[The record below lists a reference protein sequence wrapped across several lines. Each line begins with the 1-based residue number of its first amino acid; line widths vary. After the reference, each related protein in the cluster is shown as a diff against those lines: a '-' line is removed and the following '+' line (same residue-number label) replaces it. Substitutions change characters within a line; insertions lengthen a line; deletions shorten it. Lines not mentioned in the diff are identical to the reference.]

1 MVGKNLSLT
10 SIYHCVKSVRIR
22 SFSGPYSVQ
31 MQDNRDQKDSKYGH
45 FSSFVCNLHQ
55 EAKAKFRN
63 VFPVE
68 NLIDKI

>member
-31 MQDNRDQKDSKYGH
+31 MQDNRDQKNSKYGH
-45 FSSFVCNLHQ
+45 FSNFVCNLHQ